1 MLTVQVQTQ
10 NANHSRSIK
19 TMQLRFMGQ
28 VYSASNNRVQTVATE
43 QTASFKGQKY
53 QVRVPVQT
61 IESQANTEVR
71 KYRGV
76 TYTVEPKV
84 NFVSADKLQVC

>member
-1 MLTVQVQTQ
+1 
-10 NANHSRSIK
+10 
-19 TMQLRFMGQ
+19 MQLRFMGQ
-28 VYSASNNRVQTVATE
+28 TYTTANNKVETVATR

-61 IESQANTEVR
+61 FKSQLNTEVR

-76 TYTVEPKV
+76 TYTVKPNQPAFV
-84 NFVSADKLQVC
+84 NNRLQTCY

>member
-1 MLTVQVQTQ
+1 MEL
-10 NANHSRSIK
+10 RS
-19 TMQLRFMGQ
+19 MGQ
-28 VYSASNNRVQTVATE
+28 TYTTANNRVETVATK

-61 IESQANTEVR
+61 AKFQLNSEVR

-76 TYTVEPKV
+76 TYTVEPNIVVQSKTPASLV
-84 NFVSADKLQVC
+84 ICS

>member
-1 MLTVQVQTQ
+1 ME
-10 NANHSRSIK
+10 
-19 TMQLRFMGQ
+19 LRFLGQ
-28 VYSASNNRVQTVATE
+28 TYTTANNRVPTVATQ

-61 IESQANTEVR
+61 AKSLLNTEIR

-76 TYTVEPKV
+76 TYTVEPQKYALGS
-84 NFVSADKLQVC
+84 NELKACY